1 MQCGKPRAPAG
12 RSHGAPRRRWGGRF
26 AQAEQMLAR
35 LAGERPDNL
44 RVRLDSAAALFT
56 LGRDDEAGELF
67 RPLPLVLQG
76 SCGGRS

>member
-1 MQCGKPRAPAG
+1 
-12 RSHGAPRRRWGGRF
+12 
-26 AQAEQMLAR
+26 MLAR
-35 LAGERPDNL
+35 LAGEHPDNL